1 MKKAR
6 EYSKNNKG
14 AISTVV
20 LVTTLFMLTLLS
32 TAYMVITTLRKSQ
45 LKSDIAIKEVYEK
58 DFNNIDEI
66 EENLLRESRR
76 SNNSSWILLCWR
88 NKR

>member
-20 LVTTLFMLTLLS
+20 LVTTLFMVTILS
-32 TAYMVITTLRKSQ
+32 TAYMVTATLRKSQ
-45 LKSDIAIKEVYEK
+45 LKSDIATKEVYEK

-66 EENLLRESRR
+66 EEAVLRYSRW
-76 SNNSSWILLCWR
+76 S
-88 NKR
+88 

>member
-45 LKSDIAIKEVYEK
+45 LKSDIATKEVYEK

>member
-1 MKKAR
+1 MKKTR

-45 LKSDIAIKEVYEK
+45 LKSDIATKEVYEK

-66 EENLLRESRR
+66 EEAVLRYSRW
-76 SNNSSWILLCWR
+76 S
-88 NKR
+88 

>member
-1 MKKAR
+1 MKKIK

-45 LKSDIAIKEVYEK
+45 LKSDIATKEVYEK